1 MSTLQQ
7 QFEHILVIK
16 DLKDR
21 RMITLKKEI
30 YTLGRASKN
39 GIIIY
44 DRQVSRYHATLV
56 RKQNMRT
63 KKYFFW
69 LIDGDLKGK
78 RSTNGLLI
86 NNKQCLSRK
95 LKIGDVIAL
104 GDDTTIKYYK
114 FSRLALQKLLKPGQ
128 ILNQALLEK
137 MLINNDQNKKTIVT

>member
-7 QFEHILVIK
+7 QFEHILVVQ
-16 DLKDR
+16 DCKDR
-21 RMITLKKEI
+21 RMITLKKNI

-39 GIIIY
+39 GIVIY
-44 DRQVSRYHATLV
+44 DRQVSRCHATLV
-56 RKQNMRT
+56 RKQDMGT
-63 KKYFFW
+63 KKYSFW

-104 GDDTTIKYYK
+104 GDATTLNYYK

-137 MLINNDQNKKTIVT
+137 MLFNNDENKKTIVT

>member
-7 QFEHILVIK
+7 QFEHILVVK
-16 DLKDR
+16 DRKDR
-21 RMITLKKEI
+21 RMITLEKNI

-39 GIIIY
+39 GIVIY

-56 RKQNMRT
+56 RKQDMRT
-63 KKYFFW
+63 KKYSFW

-95 LKIGDVIAL
+95 LKIGDVITL
-104 GDDTTIKYYK
+104 GDATTIKYYK
-114 FSRLALQKLLKPGQ
+114 FSRLALKKLLKPGQ
-128 ILNQALLEK
+128 ILNQALIEK
-137 MLINNDQNKKTIVT
+137 MLFNNDENKKTIVT